1 MTEMWILRY
10 VLHSLEVAAVQI
22 LQSVAVVACATDL
35 EAACEVVLVLENVE
49 VRLSTVG
56 DCGRVISLTFFLS
69 VLSGL
74 TSELL
79 VESALLLLN

>member
-1 MTEMWILRY
+1 MTQMWILRY
-10 VLHSLEVAAVQI
+10 VLYTLEVAAVQI
-22 LQSVAVVACATDL
+22 LESVAVVACAPDF

-49 VRLSTVG
+49 VRLSTIG
-56 DCGRVISLTFFLS
+56 DCGRVIALALLGS

-74 TSELL
+74 TSEFL